1 MKKLLAIF
9 LLISALPAL
18 AQSDGVAVTYER
30 TFFWSKV
37 YEKLTFLSEEEKSRM
52 KNSWGVHDE
61 GWKVKGQLFATAS
74 QSKYAELEQEADGG
88 YRGRKSE
95 YLVFRDFDKG
105 RKLEAEEFAGK
116 LLIIDDSLAA
126 PKWKIMNKIKEIS
139 GYMCMMAVSED
150 TVKGQKITAWF
161 ANDLA
166 YGAGPERYYGL
177 PGLIL
182 EVEVNDGEMT
192 LTAIKV
198 EKKPLGEE
206 LALPKKMKGK
216 KITTSEY
223 EKMMATHFRDSIKSR
238 RNPYWAVR
246 Y

>member
-1 MKKLLAIF
+1 MKKLFALF
-9 LLISALPAL
+9 LVIAGLPAL
-18 AQSDGVAVTYER
+18 AQSDGLVVTYER

-52 KNSWGVHDE
+52 KNSWGVNDE
-61 GWKVKGQLFATAS
+61 GWKSKGQLVAS
-74 QSKYAELEQEADGG
+74 PGQSKYVELEEEADGG

-95 YLVFRDFDKG
+95 YLVFRDFDKA
-105 RKLEAEEFAGK
+105 RKMELEEFAGK
-116 LLIIDDSLAA
+116 MLLIEDTLIA
-126 PKWKIMNKIKEIS
+126 PKWKVMNKIKEIG

-150 TVKGQKITAWF
+150 SIKGQKIEAWF

-166 YGAGPERYYGL
+166 YGSGPERYYGL
-177 PGLIL
+177 PGMIL
-182 EVEVNDGEMT
+182 EVDVNDGEML

-198 EKKPLGEE
+198 EKKPVAEL
-206 LALPKKMKGK
+206 LALPKKIKGK
-216 KITTSEY
+216 KITTTEY
-223 EKMMATHFRDSIKSR
+223 EKMMTTHFRDSIKSR